1 MLDCL
6 IITLSLSFFWSFQLF
21 PVLGPDHTVALPLAV
36 LTLVL
41 DQGRGPDQDQDL
53 TLTPQVDPDPALVP
67 MAGLIHALLT
77 LDVMDA
83 VMDAHGPG
91 PGLVQGLM
99 GIDGLA
105 HHGLLLPT
113 GEEVGREEKGQDP
126 TGQGH
131 GLAPLL
137 ASGAAALVDENHLH
151 GSYHH
156 MT

>member
-1 MLDCL
+1 MSNHN
-6 IITLSLSFFWSFQLF
+6 SLPFSFWSF

-41 DQGRGPDQDQDL
+41 DQGLGPDQGQGL
-53 TLTPQVDPDPALVP
+53 TLIPQVDPAPALAP
-67 MAGLIHALLT
+67 MAGLIHALPT
-77 LDVMDA
+77 LDAMDA
-83 VMDAHGPG
+83 VMGAHGPG

-105 HHGLLLPT
+105 HRGLPLPT

-126 TGQGH
+126 TGH
-131 GLAPLL
+131 GLGLGPLL

-151 GSYHH
+151 GSCHH